1 MLDSPSQR
9 PTPVPLFQRPPGER
23 RKRGGLPVSPCL
35 PLLPVAKHVHLPYAS
50 SSLLASP
57 LYSKRCPTSPSRT
70 LSLRATSL
78 SHSKPVAR
86 DVIRRRRSET
96 SLTPPPWFFVFLP
109 CLFLYGILEM
119 SICLVV
125 DISITPLA
133 NVSSGLRTNRQCDY
147 KGVPALPRWMQD
159 HRISHCLTPQPISTH
174 VRDANQYLQ

>member
-9 PTPVPLFQRPPGER
+9 PTLVPLFQHPLGER

-35 PLLPVAKHVHLPYAS
+35 PLQSVVKHVHLPYAS

-57 LYSKRCPTSPSRT
+57 LYSKRCPTS
-70 LSLRATSL
+70 LRATSP

-96 SLTPPPWFFVFLP
+96 SLTPPPWFFVLLP

-125 DISITPLA
+125 DISIIPLA

-159 HRISHCLTPQPISTH
+159 RRISHCLTPQPISTH